1 MIVGLPVSRVGYL
14 SSHCTVRTVPAATG
28 KFSVEL
34 RGSTRFQAGFSP
46 VQGPFSV
53 GHTFLGFSGSK
64 DVSPVHFFLCIE
76 YLVHTCKL
84 EFSYSM
90 FKRWS

>member
-1 MIVGLPVSRVGYL
+1 MVHVIVGLPVSRVGYL

-53 GHTFLGFSGSK
+53 GHTFLVFSGSK
-64 DVSPVHFFLCIE
+64 DVSPVHC
-76 YLVHTCKL
+76 
-84 EFSYSM
+84 FSFNWVGSW
-90 FKRWS
+90 FKHSSFIYIVF